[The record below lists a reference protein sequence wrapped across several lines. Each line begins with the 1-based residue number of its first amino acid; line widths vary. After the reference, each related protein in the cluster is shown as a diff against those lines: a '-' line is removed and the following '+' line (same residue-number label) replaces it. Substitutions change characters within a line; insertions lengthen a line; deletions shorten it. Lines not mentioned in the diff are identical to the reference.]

1 MTKPTLEFSA
11 RWIIFDAQWRVL
23 LVKHRAENP
32 WTLPGGHVE
41 KEETFQDAFIREA
54 KEELWLTISLISD
67 EEPSK
72 EKGITLLPKPERV
85 QMIEYTNH
93 RGSVRK
99 YEEFFLAEVI
109 SGTLKKQDDEIHSV
123 VWKSLEEIEKIPKGE
138 IFEGIREIILGA
150 FEDDSDED

>member
-1 MTKPTLEFSA
+1 MTKLPLEFSA
-11 RWIIFDAQWRVL
+11 RWVIFDAQWRVL
-23 LVKHRAENP
+23 LVKHRVSNP

-54 KEELWLTISLISD
+54 YEELGLKINLITE

-72 EKGITLLPKPERV
+72 EKGIMLLPRPTRIQV
-85 QMIEYTNH
+85 IEYTNH
-93 RGSVRK
+93 RGPVRK

-109 SGTLKKQDDEIHSV
+109 SGTLKKQDNEIYAV
-123 VWKSLEEIEKIPKGE
+123 IWKSLEEIEKIPKGE
-138 IFEGIREIILGA
+138 IFEGIREIILEA

>member
-1 MTKPTLEFSA
+1 
-11 RWIIFDAQWRVL
+11 
-23 LVKHRAENP
+23 VKHRATTP

-54 KEELWLTISLISD
+54 KEELNLVIRLITD

-72 EKGITLLPKPERV
+72 EKGVTLLPKPTRI

-93 RGSVRK
+93 RGPVKK

-109 SGTLKKQDDEIHSV
+109 SGTLKKQDEEIFDYT
-123 VWKSLEEIEKIPKGE
+123 WKTLEEIEKIPKGE